1 MLWRAHFTAT
11 GKETGFSATVS
22 GGLAFGYSMWLDDVF
37 IGSWVGDAPHE
48 TFNGTHKF
56 PSALSVGSSHIMTIL
71 LDHMGIEQNWAG
83 ASDYFRGPRGV
94 LNYTFDGS
102 PETDV
107 SVWKVTGNLGGE
119 TVSSHSVDW
128 GLELTR
134 L

>member
-1 MLWRAHFTAT
+1 MLWRAHFIAT

-37 IGSWVGDAPHE
+37 VGSWVGDAPHD

-56 PSALSVGSSHIMTIL
+56 PSTLPVGSSHVMTIL

-107 SVWKVTGNLGGE
+107 SIWKVTGNLGGE
-119 TVSSHSVDW
+119 TVSSHSA
-128 GLELTR
+128 G
-134 L
+134 